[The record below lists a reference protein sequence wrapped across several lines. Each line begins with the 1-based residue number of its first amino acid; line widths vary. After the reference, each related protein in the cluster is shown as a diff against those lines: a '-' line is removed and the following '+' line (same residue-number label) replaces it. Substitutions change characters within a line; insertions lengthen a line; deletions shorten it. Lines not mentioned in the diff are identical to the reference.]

1 MDSLG
6 IRERLFCVLIFCD
19 FSRARGRRGGFFGVY
34 SGIGSCIRLF
44 VTSVVVQKASVSRWK
59 KYLSSGTSPRR
70 RGVEVLSTMW
80 AGGAARAKLGEG
92 AITDRCIRATA
103 IRGRLGAGIAR
114 NDRRGEW

>member
-1 MDSLG
+1 MIFRAG
-6 IRERLFCVLIFCD
+6 AVVAVNFFC
-19 FSRARGRRGGFFGVY
+19 VY
-34 SGIGSCIRLF
+34 SGIGSCICLF
-44 VTSVVVQKASVSRWK
+44 FTSVVVQKASVSRWK

-70 RGVEVLSTMW
+70 RGGEVLSTVW

-103 IRGRLGAGIAR
+103 IRGRLGVGIAR